1 MAEGAEP
8 LKPQVAI
15 LLTALLISNSVV
27 AGYRGEKMKE
37 VDDTPVPE
45 SESEDRMD
53 LIYDRVH
60 RLLERIQEIEKRVA
74 NLETQ
79 RVANEN
85 NQDDPEWY

>member
-1 MAEGAEP
+1 
-8 LKPQVAI
+8 
-15 LLTALLISNSVV
+15 
-27 AGYRGEKMKE
+27 MKE
-37 VDDTPVPE
+37 VDDTPVTE

-79 RVANEN
+79 RTPQDEN
-85 NQDDPEWY
+85 DDPEWYA

>member
-1 MAEGAEP
+1 
-8 LKPQVAI
+8 
-15 LLTALLISNSVV
+15 
-27 AGYRGEKMKE
+27 MKE